1 MRTNVFAKIIPGLAI
16 MLIFSA
22 CGQNSAAVK
31 ENAEI
36 PLREVKVQTI
46 ASAEVL
52 KKTLTYPATLIA
64 GENFKI
70 LAKTNGNA
78 TEVNFQPGDRV
89 HAGQILMRID
99 DNSGSQKNTNQV
111 EQARLAMEQTRQSL
125 ELAQKNYQNLLAT
138 TQKDLESS
146 ALNTTYAQQTQN
158 NTAESVAANRK
169 NATLAVENAN
179 INLEQAQN
187 NLDDK
192 RILLDQNLT
201 DAQLNAEIT
210 MSGINDGLGAI
221 LRGLDTAFDFDTQND
236 IVLNYKSSLGVLD
249 TATLTLAEDRY
260 KRNKN
265 DFNMYLKN
273 TPTDTDSH
281 LQALLTLTT
290 DFQKTLE
297 TAWDVLEKSVTST
310 DLPLNSVSGTS
321 LSSLRSLVSGY
332 QSQINGYSAQLR
344 GSEQTLSNLR
354 LNRDSTLSSLQKAV
368 TIAEKQVQIAMENLR
383 NLNASLDTQQDQT
396 DLAAE
401 LRQNEFENLKLKLD
415 LQLESARTQKEQA
428 ELQYQNATLSWNTL
442 ADSALIKA
450 PVDGIVSQKTV
461 EAGSAVAAG
470 QTLVVISPEGQIKA
484 QFYLD
489 KKYQPYV
496 SLGQAVLLKDGHA
509 IVAESQVTVIAPQA
523 ENLSKRFLVEVAVT
537 QKNEDLLL
545 GTLLTAEL
553 EVSLTS
559 QKNGF
564 FLPLSAVNIG
574 QNSKNILLIKNDQAL
589 SVPVTLGETE
599 GDFVEVFA
607 EVASTDQVVISGN
620 KLVTDQ
626 EKVKIIK

>member
-1 MRTNVFAKIIPGLAI
+1 
-16 MLIFSA
+16 MLVLSA
-22 CGQNSAAVK
+22 CGQNSVAV
-31 ENAEI
+31 EESVET

-46 ASAEVL
+46 ASAEIL
-52 KKTLTYPATLIA
+52 QKNLTYPATLTA

-89 HAGQILMRID
+89 RAGQILMRID
-99 DNSGSQKNTNQV
+99 DNSGSQNNTNQV
-111 EQARLAMEQTRQSL
+111 EQARLAMEQARQSL

-138 TQKDLESS
+138 MQKDLESS
-146 ALNTTYAQQTQN
+146 ALNTAYAQQTQN

-169 NATLAVENAN
+169 NATLAVENTK

-192 RILLDQNLT
+192 RILLEQNLA

-210 MSGINDGLGAI
+210 MSGINDGLGAV
-221 LRGLDTAFDFDTQND
+221 LRGLDTAFDFDSQND
-236 IVLNYKSSLGVLD
+236 IVLNYKSTLGVLD
-249 TATLTLAEDRY
+249 TATLNIAENQY
-260 KRNKN
+260 KTTKN
-265 DFNMYLKN
+265 NFNAYLKN
-273 TPTDTDSH
+273 APTDTDAH
-281 LQALLTLTT
+281 LKELLALTQ

-297 TAWDVLEKSVTST
+297 FAWEVLEKSVTST
-310 DLPLNSVSGTS
+310 DLPLSSVSGTS

-368 TIAEKQVQIAMENLR
+368 TIAEKQVQIATENLR

-401 LRQNEFENLKLKLD
+401 LRQNEHENLKLKLD

-428 ELQYQNATLSWNTL
+428 ALQYQNATLNWNTL

-496 SLGQAVLLKDGHA
+496 SLGQAVLLKDGHD

-537 QKNEDLLL
+537 QKNEALLL

-553 EVSLTS
+553 EVSITS